1 MLSRR
6 RFLAVVAGSAA
17 AAGMPELLIA
27 CTGGD
32 SGTSTSTT
40 SAGDAPTTL
49 QATILRQGSGNY
61 RRLAWGPGED
71 FTVRDDLGVTAG
83 AERARDRRSI
93 YYFAQLSDT
102 HIIDDQSPGRIEY
115 TFATLEETGST
126 RAQDVLTVHVL
137 DQMVRAVNAVPKSP
151 VTGAPLAFAVVT
163 GDNSDSRAHTELR
176 WFIDTLDG
184 KDLTPNSGEAG
195 DYQGVHAW
203 AEATYAYHPD
213 DPAGDVWGEH
223 DYPKYQGMLAAAI
236 KEVECVGLDVP
247 WLAVFGNH
255 DITWIGTFGT
265 GSATLDEFVT
275 GSHKVATP
283 STFSGALLAA
293 QLPGNAALERAFAD
307 AYATVGSQPGVREV
321 TSDDSRRLFTPEEF
335 VESFFDSPERP
346 GPVGHGFTERNRSDK
361 TTWWTRQQTRVVRFI
376 GLDSCNHYVGA
387 NGSMTEDQYRWLE
400 EELRKNSSHY
410 YEPDGTVKEQS
421 VDDQL
426 FVVFSHH
433 TSWSMN
439 NLAADPSQPTLE
451 LHNGEDVVELLLR
464 FPNVI
469 AWVNGHTHTNTI
481 IPHKSSTGEG
491 RGFWEINTASCID
504 WGQQSRLL
512 DVVDNRDGTISIFT
526 ITIDHAANPSS
537 EGSGYTQERLASISR
552 ELSANPWFG
561 DPGAKLGKPEDR
573 NTELLL
579 QAPFDLSGVS
589 DADLEEQALRAE
601 LRQVA
606 NRLFVPSVV

>member
-6 RFLAVVAGSAA
+6 RFLIVVAGSAA
-17 AAGMPELLIA
+17 AASMPELLTA
-27 CTGGD
+27 CSGGD
-32 SGTSTSTT
+32 PGSGTSTT

-49 QATILRQGSGNY
+49 QATILRQGSGAY
-61 RRLAWGPGED
+61 RRLGWGPGEG

-83 AERARDRRSI
+83 AERARNRRSI
-93 YYFAQLSDT
+93 LYFAQLSDT

-115 TFATLEETGST
+115 TFAQLQETGST

-151 VTGAPLAFAVVT
+151 VTEAPLAVAVVT
-163 GDNSDSRAHTELR
+163 GDNSDSRAHSELR

-184 KDLTPNSGEAG
+184 KNVTPDSGSAG

-213 DPAGDVWGEH
+213 DPSGDLWGEH
-223 DYPKYQGMLAAAI
+223 GYPEYRGMLAAAV
-236 KEVECVGLDVP
+236 KEVTCAGLDVP

-275 GSHKVATP
+275 GSHKIATP
-283 STFSGALLAA
+283 SAFSGTLLAA
-293 QLPGNAALERAFAD
+293 QLPGDANLQRAFTEAF
-307 AYATVGSQPGVREV
+307 ASIGSQPGLREV
-321 TSDDSRRLFTPEEF
+321 TPDDSRRLFTPEEF

-346 GPVGHGFTERNRSDK
+346 GPVGHGFSDGNRRDK
-361 TTWWTRQQTRVVRFI
+361 TTWWTRQQTEVVRFM
-376 GLDSCNHYVGA
+376 GLDTCNHYVGA
-387 NGSMTEDQYRWLE
+387 GGCLPEDQYQWLE
-400 EELRKNSSHY
+400 EELKKNSSRY
-410 YEPDGTVKEQS
+410 YEPDGTPREQP

-426 FVVFSHH
+426 FVIFSHH

-439 NLAADPSQPTLE
+439 NLAADPDQAAAE
-451 LHNGEDVVELLLR
+451 LHRGEDVVELLLR

-481 IPHKSSTGEG
+481 IPHKSSVGG
-491 RGFWEINTASCID
+491 GGGFWEINTASCID

-512 DVVDNRDGTISIFT
+512 DIVDNRDGTISIFT
-526 ITIDHAANPSS
+526 VTLDHAANPSS
-537 EGSGYTQERLASISR
+537 EGSDYTQERLASISR
-552 ELSANPWFG
+552 ELSANPWFD
-561 DPGAKLGKPEDR
+561 DPQAKLGKPEDR

-579 QAPFDLSGVS
+579 EAPFDLSGVS
-589 DADLEEQALRAE
+589 DADLEEHALRAE

-606 NRLFVPSVV
+606 NRLFAPSAL